1 MNVKGTTKSLMI
13 KHFSAPACIS
23 CRFFRRN
30 PQAPK
35 DLSLGLCSKFKYKD
49 IISGEI
55 RNEYAQTM
63 RISDTDCGVKGK
75 RYEPVQFK
83 PELK

>member
-1 MNVKGTTKSLMI
+1 MI

-23 CRFFRRN
+23 CRFFRIN
-30 PQAPK
+30 AQAPK
-35 DLSLGLCSKFKYKD
+35 DLSLGLCSLFKRKD
-49 IISGEI
+49 IITGEI
-55 RNEYAQTM
+55 RNEYAGTM

-75 RYEPVQFK
+75 RYELVKFE